1 MATLTDTFT
10 TPNGGTITG
19 EILLIPPTW
28 RDNGTGGTLTR
39 IPARIPIT
47 TNTFT
52 QPDLPPGPYIVR
64 WKLHNTT
71 GRPLEDT
78 STTYGQG
85 TGTQLIYLEDT
96 PTPQRLRTLLAMDVV
111 TESPTEVLQGLVD
124 DWLTETGADFVSQS
138 AGLDA
143 DLSANGQRITDLSA
157 PSSTGDAVTKGYA
170 DANYAPRPEADGTDG
185 QVLVKAGAGTAWA
198 DAPTGGGG
206 GTGSLTDDGTGL
218 FTFSGGSLLTEDGST
233 GLFTIGA

>member
-170 DANYAPRPEADGTDG
+170 DANYVRFVDQNGAPLP
-185 QVLVKAGAGTAWA
+185 AGSITTIHVNTV
-198 DAPTGGGG
+198 TGDI
-206 GTGSLTDDGTGL
+206 DDI
-218 FTFSGGSLLTEDGST
+218 TFEEV
-233 GLFTIGA
+233 